1 MKRAIAAVL
10 VATLSLVCGTPAIK
24 SVSSQQAKIVD
35 LPQPTLKGSMTVEEA
50 LARRRSVRSFT
61 PEPLSMVELGQLVWA
76 AQGITEPS
84 RGFRTAPSAGALY
97 PIELYVVTRDGLY
110 HYVPQGHKLRLL
122 EEADLREAVARAAGG
137 QSCVRDAAA
146 DFVVTAVHARTA
158 GKYGGRARQYIQI
171 EVGHV
176 GQNIHLQAVALG
188 LGSVSVGAF
197 SEERLKSVLSLPPD
211 HEPLYIIPVG
221 HPAR

>member
-1 MKRAIAAVL
+1 MKRTASVL
-10 VATLSLVCGTPAIK
+10 LVVTLLLVCGTAPIK
-24 SVSSQQAKIVD
+24 SVGSQRAKMVD
-35 LPQPTLKGSMTVEEA
+35 LPQPTLKGTMTVEET

-61 PEPLSMVELGQLVWA
+61 PEPLTMAELGQLVWA
-76 AQGITEPS
+76 AQGITEPAT
-84 RGFRTAPSAGALY
+84 GHRTAPSAGALY
-97 PIELYVVTRDGLY
+97 PIELYVVTPAGLY

-137 QSCVRDAAA
+137 QSSVRDAAA
-146 DFVVTAVHARTA
+146 DFVVTAVYARTA
-158 GKYGGRARQYIQI
+158 VKYRGRARQYVHI
-171 EVGHV
+171 EVGHI

-197 SEERLKSVLSLPPD
+197 SEERLKSVLSLPAD
-211 HEPLYIIPVG
+211 HEPVYIIPVG